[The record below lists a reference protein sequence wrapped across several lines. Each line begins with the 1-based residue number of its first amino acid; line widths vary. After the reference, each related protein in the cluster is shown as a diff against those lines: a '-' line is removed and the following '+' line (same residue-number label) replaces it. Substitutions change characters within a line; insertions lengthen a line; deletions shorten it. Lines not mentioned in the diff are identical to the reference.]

1 MDDDQSLAQLM
12 NEQNQELNQ
21 LDASQGL
28 PPPGGGAN
36 AGHRTSRWMVAG
48 VALIVVAAA
57 VAIYFYEKNKSASAS
72 SSASQPMD
80 YTSTS
85 GSTTSSG
92 SSTTS
97 VSAANPAPAASSP
110 PVLGPGSTVTQGS
123 LPSTGNGAT
132 TSASNG
138 PSAAQSAV
146 KKYTPTGVAVINN
159 AASHA
164 AQRSLLASGAAVAI
178 PGHSAAINTFDKNMA
193 KAGAIS
199 GITKNNVVI
208 LNKGTSNSNT
218 VRVLDS
224 QQGVAI
230 PGHSAAIN
238 TFDKNMAKAGAISG
252 ITKNNVVILNK
263 DTSYSNAIR
272 VLDSQ
277 QGVALNAGLT
287 PAEVGK
293 IQFQARHGMLTKSA
307 YQYDIT
313 HHTAINTAP

>member
-28 PPPGGGAN
+28 PPPPGGGAN
-36 AGHRTSRWMVAG
+36 AGSRTSKGWMVAG
-48 VALIVVAAA
+48 VALVVVAIA
-57 VAIYFYEKNKSASAS
+57 VAIYFYEKSKSAS
-72 SSASQPMD
+72 SASNSSQAMD
-80 YTSTS
+80 YTATN

-92 SSTTS
+92 SHTTN
-97 VSAANPAPAASSP
+97 VSAANPTLAASGTVPSPAPAQKAAAKQSAAAVASSP
-110 PVLGPGSTVTQGS
+110 PVLGPGSTVSQGS
-123 LPSTGNGAT
+123 LPSTGHGAT
-132 TSASNG
+132 TKSAKEPAAKQS
-138 PSAAQSAV
+138 SAI
-146 KKYTPTGVAVINN
+146 KGYTPTHVAIINN

-164 AQRSLLASGAAVAI
+164 AQRSLLASGAPVAI

-208 LNKGTSNSNT
+208 LNKGTSY
-218 VRVLDS
+218 
-224 QQGVAI
+224 
-230 PGHSAAIN
+230 
-238 TFDKNMAKAGAISG
+238 
-252 ITKNNVVILNK
+252 NNAV
-263 DTSYSNAIR
+263 R

-287 PAEVGK
+287 PAEAGK
-293 IQFQARHGMLTKSA
+293 IQSQARHGTLTKSA

-313 HHTAINTAP
+313 HHTAINTAPKQKAPTRKKTTFHLLGKRFVI

>member
-28 PPPGGGAN
+28 PPPPGGGVN

-48 VALIVVAAA
+48 VALIVVAGA
-57 VAIYFYEKNKSASAS
+57 VAIYFYEKNKSAAAS

-110 PVLGPGSTVTQGS
+110 PVLGPGSTVAQGS

-132 TSASNG
+132 TSAGNG

-164 AQRSLLASGAAVAI
+164 AQRSLLASGAPVAI
-178 PGHSAAINTFDKNMA
+178 PGHSATINTFDKNMA

-208 LNKGTSNSNT
+208 LNKGTSYNNT
-218 VRVLDS
+218 V
-224 QQGVAI
+224 
-230 PGHSAAIN
+230 
-238 TFDKNMAKAGAISG
+238 
-252 ITKNNVVILNK
+252 
-263 DTSYSNAIR
+263 R

-287 PAEVGK
+287 PAEAGK
-293 IQFQARHGMLTKSA
+293 IQSQARHGTLTKSA

-313 HHTAINTAP
+313 HHTAINTAPKQKAPTRKKTTFHFLGKRFVI

>member
-1 MDDDQSLAQLM
+1 
-12 NEQNQELNQ
+12 
-21 LDASQGL
+21 
-28 PPPGGGAN
+28 
-36 AGHRTSRWMVAG
+36 MVAG

-57 VAIYFYEKNKSASAS
+57 VAIYFYEKNKSAAAS

-97 VSAANPAPAASSP
+97 VSAANPAPANSGSGAPAASSP
-110 PVLGPGSTVTQGS
+110 PVLGPGSTVAQGS

-132 TSASNG
+132 TSAGNG

-164 AQRSLLASGAAVAI
+164 AQRSLLASGAPVAI
-178 PGHSAAINTFDKNMA
+178 PGHSATINTFDKNMA

-208 LNKGTSNSNT
+208 LNKGTSYNNT
-218 VRVLDS
+218 V
-224 QQGVAI
+224 
-230 PGHSAAIN
+230 
-238 TFDKNMAKAGAISG
+238 
-252 ITKNNVVILNK
+252 
-263 DTSYSNAIR
+263 R

-287 PAEVGK
+287 PAEAGK
-293 IQFQARHGMLTKSA
+293 IQSQARHGTLTKSA

-313 HHTAINTAP
+313 HHTAINTAPKQKAPTRKKTTFHFLGKRFVI